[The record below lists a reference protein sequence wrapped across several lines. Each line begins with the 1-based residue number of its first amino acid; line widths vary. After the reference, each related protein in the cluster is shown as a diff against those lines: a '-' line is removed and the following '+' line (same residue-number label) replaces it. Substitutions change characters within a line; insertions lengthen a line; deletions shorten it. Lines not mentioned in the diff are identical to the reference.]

1 MKFLTI
7 ALGGAAGALLR
18 YLISGLVYRYSKSV
32 FPWGTLTV
40 NLSGAFVIGV
50 LSGLFEFSCMNQQLR
65 LFLFIGVLGAYTTF
79 STFCLENFYL
89 LRDGEYWPAVVNILI
104 SNIAGVLLAA
114 AGFLAAKYI
123 LFSFR

>member
-18 YLISGLVYRYSKSV
+18 YFISGVVYRYSKSV

-40 NLSGAFVIGV
+40 NLSGAFIIGV
-50 LSGLFEFSCMNQQLR
+50 LSGLSDFFCLNQQVR

-89 LRDGEYWPAVVNILI
+89 LRDGEYWPALINIFV
-104 SNIAGVLLAA
+104 SNFAGILLAA
-114 AGFLAAKYI
+114 AGFLAAKCV
-123 LFSFR
+123 LLPCR